1 MARYHGR
8 RGRVYIS
15 TSGTGA
21 ASSMCT
27 LSEWSLNMGTDK
39 AEVTAFCDANKQYV
53 GGFPDVSGSLSGFWD
68 DTVDTLYDA
77 MASSDGVKI
86 YLYPSNL
93 VPTKYFYG
101 PAWTDFSIETGVG
114 DAVKIS
120 GSFSAAGDWGQY

>member
-39 AEVTAFCDANKQYV
+39 AEVTAFCDENKRYV
-53 GGFPDVSGSLSGFWD
+53 AGFPDVSGSLSGFWD

-77 MASSDGVKI
+77 MQSSDGCI
-86 YLYPSNL
+86 MYLYPSAL
-93 VPTKYFYG
+93 VLTKYWYG
-101 PAWTDFSIETGVG
+101 PAWVDFSIDVGVG

-120 GSFSAAGDWGQY
+120 GDWSANGDWGQY